1 MANNEDLFKHLNSV
15 PTSGSIIHFFPNSVP
30 GESRRHNHRDLLLN
44 EIGIIRMCASVSC
57 ILIL

>member
-30 GESRRHNHRDLLLN
+30 LGDII
-44 EIGIIRMCASVSC
+44 IGIYFLMKLELFACVPLYLVS
-57 ILIL
+57 